1 MNQGK
6 NTQSKKWNG
15 RLSEWFISSV
25 NSYPPLHPFLQS
37 IQWPISNG
45 RLVLSSHLLHYS
57 SVSHFASFSFLIHSL
72 ISYTGQS
79 GPFLF
84 QSPFFKHF
92 SSLSSRCFS
101 SYTERDYERDE
112 EQLIW
117 RKQRTISSSSPASAC
132 TNIFT
137 TASPG
142 SGMTYLTLTRSVSLP
157 SSLSLCSRRWN
168 VHRFHE
174 ALAVHT
180 VLKHHLMCSKHTFN
194 THTHTLLQNSVWVN
208 FRDSEIISKSEMFVG
223 LCEYEFICCASMLF
237 KVSWYWLN
245 TAVTG
250 SLNSCHIKGP
260 RMMNEKITLTLAWGE
275 RKGVYTCVLP
285 LPEKS

>member
-1 MNQGK
+1 MERSQNDINSVLIHIHLCICLVDDSLFLMDG
-6 NTQSKKWNG
+6 WCW
-15 RLSEWFISSV
+15 LVISCITHLFLI
-25 NSYPPLHPFLQS
+25 LHPFLFS
-37 IQWPISNG
+37 ST
-45 RLVLSSHLLHYS
+45 LSSLTQAKQDLFYFKVYFSNTSAAFHLN
-57 SVSHFASFSFLIHSL
+57 V
-72 ISYTGQS
+72 
-79 GPFLF
+79 
-84 QSPFFKHF
+84 
-92 SSLSSRCFS
+92 S
-101 SYTERDYERDE
+101 SYIERDWERDE

-117 RKQRTISSSSPASAC
+117 RKQRTVSSSSRSTSLC
-132 TNIFT
+132 IFT
-137 TASPG
+137 TPSPG
-142 SGMTYLTLTRSVSLP
+142 SGMTYLTLTFSVSLP

-174 ALAVHT
+174 VLPVHT

-223 LCEYEFICCASMLF
+223 LCEYEFICCVSMLF
-237 KVSWYWLN
+237 KVRWYWLK